1 MEESTL
7 AHLTH
12 HDLLSDIFAWY
23 SLIGNAGTA
32 LGMMACG
39 WAINILQSTKN
50 WEYIPACRAIFFAYA
65 AIGVL
70 KTILSI
76 SLSSKVEAEDKK
88 PAHPQSENHPDETQP
103 LLHDQPNGTQ
113 EEPQRKSLFAF
124 LGDRNLVSLVIR
136 LFILFGLDSFASGLA
151 SLYVIFIFIVPSHYP
166 SS

>member
-39 WAINILQSTKN
+39 WAINILQSTKD
-50 WEYIPACRAIFFAYA
+50 WEYVSACRTIFFAYA

-70 KTILSI
+70 KFILSI
-76 SLSSKVEAEDKK
+76 SLSSKVEAEDNR
-88 PAHPQSENHPDETQP
+88 PQQPENQPDETQP
-103 LLHDQPNGTQ
+103 LLRDQPNNTQ
-113 EEPQRKSLFAF
+113 EEPERKSLFAF

-151 SLYVIFIFIVPSHYP
+151 SLYVISITTI
-166 SS
+166 SSSPTS